1 MEDENMLKMKI
12 TMTKEGTIFAMCDPE
27 LLGKIIKEGKTVI
40 DLQKHATFYSGNDI
54 DERSALVKRQLA
66 VATKYAKSI
75 NVVGK
80 KSVEFM
86 KEMGFK
92 TDGAKTIGGVP
103 HLQIYKMD

>member
-1 MEDENMLKMKI
+1 MLKMKI
-12 TMTKEGTIFAMCDPE
+12 TMTKDGTILAMCDLE
-27 LLGKIIKEGKTVI
+27 LLGKVIKEGKTVI

-54 DERSALVKRQLA
+54 DERSVLAKRQLSI
-66 VATKYAKSI
+66 ATRYAKSI

-92 TDGAKTIGGVP
+92 TDGAKTVGGVP
-103 HLQIYKMD
+103 HLQIYRMD